1 MFAAARWLGAQV
13 GPYEGLRRVLL
24 EQWPDVEATVM
35 SRATQTN
42 EVGRC
47 ATMLPLLASLPGPLA
62 LLEVGCSAG
71 LCLLPDRYSYRYTG
85 SRGAQQ
91 IDPAGGPSPVVLDCR
106 LEGDVPLD
114 DLVSGGLPE
123 IVWRGG
129 LDLNPLDVQDD
140 DAMRWL
146 QTLVWPEHDDRRARL
161 AAAVDVARADPPT
174 LVRGD
179 LLVDLPALVA
189 QVPADA
195 TLVVFHS
202 AVLAYLSEADRSRFA
217 ETMAATRGHWVS
229 NEGPLVVPGIEPP
242 PRPPD
247 SSAVSAST
255 FLLALDQTPGRLD
268 PRPRACGALALGCP
282 PMTSHLGHVDVLI
295 IGAGLSG
302 IGAACHLQDGLPGTS
317 YLILEARATMGG
329 TWDLF
334 RYPGVRSDSDMF
346 TLGYRFRPWTGEK
359 AIADGPSILD
369 YVRETAREYDVE
381 QQIRYGVRVRARRVV
396 QRHGHLDRAR
406 HPRRRAGRWSP
417 AASCG
422 RAAATTATTRA
433 ISPHFDGVD
442 DFTAAGGTV
451 VHPQHWPADLDYEG
465 KRVIVVGSG
474 ATAVTLVPA
483 MAMGEHAASHVTM
496 LQRSPT
502 YILALP
508 GIDKLA
514 DQAAREAATAVR
526 PTP

>member
-1 MFAAARWLGAQV
+1 MRVSWESPPDEIYRWFAEQETRESPCFREWALGAADDPDVLALVETLPLVKRQPTLVFAAARWLGAQV

-85 SRGAQQ
+85 SQGTQQ

-217 ETMAATRGHWVS
+217 ETVAATRGHWLS

-255 FLLALDQTPGRLD
+255 FLLSLDQTPVAWTHGHGRAARCLD
-268 PRPRACGALALGCP
+268 DRSQGRSPDCDSPHPAGCVVVDSTMLGIAFAPPPCQPRADEPLADRRPWNRYLGCP
-282 PMTSHLGHVDVLI
+282 P
-295 IGAGLSG
+295 
-302 IGAACHLQDGLPGTS
+302 
-317 YLILEARATMGG
+317 
-329 TWDLF
+329 
-334 RYPGVRSDSDMF
+334 
-346 TLGYRFRPWTGEK
+346 
-359 AIADGPSILD
+359 
-369 YVRETAREYDVE
+369 
-381 QQIRYGVRVRARRVV
+381 
-396 QRHGHLDRAR
+396 
-406 HPRRRAGRWSP
+406 
-417 AASCG
+417 
-422 RAAATTATTRA
+422 
-433 ISPHFDGVD
+433 
-442 DFTAAGGTV
+442 
-451 VHPQHWPADLDYEG
+451 
-465 KRVIVVGSG
+465 
-474 ATAVTLVPA
+474 
-483 MAMGEHAASHVTM
+483 
-496 LQRSPT
+496 
-502 YILALP
+502 
-508 GIDKLA
+508 
-514 DQAAREAATAVR
+514 
-526 PTP
+526 